1 MVKVSSRYD
10 PKFAEYLKSVGGK
23 WDPNARAWEVP
34 DDRVEE
40 VEAKAKELKVQ
51 GFRVEAAG
59 QAATGQAEK
68 APAKEAP
75 AEGAIRMKLSKDGR
89 FVLISVD
96 LLAFTEDVRQML
108 DGKRRSVRFRVLPP
122 RRPT

>member
-10 PKFAEYLKSVGGK
+10 AKFAEYLKSVGGK

-34 DDRVEE
+34 EERVEE

-51 GFRVEAAG
+51 GFRVEAAE
-59 QAATGQAEK
+59 QAEK

>member
-34 DDRVEE
+34 EERVEE

-51 GFRVEAAG
+51 GFKVEAA
-59 QAATGQAEK
+59 GQAEK

>member
-34 DDRVEE
+34 EERVEE

-51 GFRVEAAG
+51 GFKVEAA
-59 QAATGQAEK
+59 GQAEK
-68 APAKEAP
+68 APAKE

>member
-10 PKFAEYLKSVGGK
+10 PKFAEYLRSVGGK

-34 DDRVEE
+34 DDRIEE

-59 QAATGQAEK
+59 QAEK
-68 APAKEAP
+68 APAKVAP
-75 AEGAIRMKLSKDGR
+75 AEGAIR
-89 FVLISVD
+89 I
-96 LLAFTEDVRQML
+96 
-108 DGKRRSVRFRVLPP
+108 
-122 RRPT
+122 